1 MDFYNW
7 TSVQSLVE
15 VQRELDRTSVTR
27 VIRVQYKY
35 YKIGTDISSI
45 EFKEMFPGVK
55 TVPVVAVFGFNIGG
69 YDALENY
76 LEEVSGGYGD

>member
-1 MDFYNW
+1 M
-7 TSVQSLVE
+7 
-15 VQRELDRTSVTR
+15 
-27 VIRVQYKY
+27 QYKY
-35 YKIGTDISSI
+35 YKIGTDITSK
-45 EFKEMFPGVK
+45 EFKEMFPGIK